1 MMNSYDYTKPLANP
15 RTIEHNR
22 RILQSEAKFFKVDPN
37 IVNSLPIPT
46 NPMSVDD
53 ARQMLYN
60 AYSIQCE
67 RNCMNFS
74 GTGYYNPQNN
84 ISDSSSTSSGCGGTW
99 YTGNHPALVGF
110 LMGLGGVILCFLPF
124 LIF

>member
-1 MMNSYDYTKPLANP
+1 MMNDYDYTRPLANP
-15 RTIEHNR
+15 RTIEYNR
-22 RILQSEAKFFKVDPN
+22 RIIQGEAQFFKVDPN
-37 IVNSLPIPT
+37 IVNSMPIPT
-46 NPMSVDD
+46 NPISVDD
-53 ARQMLYN
+53 ARRMLYN

-67 RNCMNFS
+67 RNNMNFS
-74 GTGYYNPQNN
+74 GTGYYNPKYNFDNN
-84 ISDSSSTSSGCGGTW
+84 NNSNSGCGGTW